1 MHAVYNFRVSIE
13 LKSLQIPYKGGRTTQ
28 RMRGRAAWM
37 NRWEKRKNSEK
48 TQSGWYGL
56 YFIFTHVRGYFFCD
70 FVNRYLSVSTYIEE
84 VFSLKF
90 GLTKPRSCIYDEIK
104 FFECLEKVDFHFRIV
119 TVMHDW
125 RQT

>member
-1 MHAVYNFRVSIE
+1 MDESLGKEEKQRKDTEWLIRVV
-13 LKSLQIPYKGGRTTQ
+13 LHFYACTRL
-28 RMRGRAAWM
+28 
-37 NRWEKRKNSEK
+37 
-48 TQSGWYGL
+48 L
-56 YFIFTHVRGYFFCD
+56 FCD